1 SGQKRS
7 LRGGLQPRVTP
18 ALVSAAMSAAKTL
31 PAVSVKRPDAGLRS
45 NARTRK
51 AAIWPRVTGW
61 SGQNWVLAGGSQPFV
76 MPVAA
81 SQAVSAGSAAA
92 TASRRGAF
100 WRRARD
106 PAAAAGENGQAAP
119 PPRSP
124 SLADAPPAGTDG
136 DVSR

>member
-1 SGQKRS
+1 
-7 LRGGLQPRVTP
+7 
-18 ALVSAAMSAAKTL
+18 MSAAKTL

-81 SQAVSAGSAAA
+81 SQAMSSANIED
-92 TASRRGAF
+92 TASPKGAF

-106 PAAAAGENGQAAP
+106 HAA
-119 PPRSP
+119 RSEERRVGKEWRG
-124 SLADAPPAGTDG
+124 A
-136 DVSR
+136 